1 MILGGGGS
9 RKRQDYFLQTP
20 GLFRQSSNEAS
31 LFSREAT
38 SYNMP
43 SKDAALYNRPTFNLT
58 TKIVLERKGTRPWL
72 GGMTRTSSGLREIDA
87 ILGGGQPLGTVLLM
101 EEDRW
106 TQDLALAITR
116 C

>member
-38 SYNMP
+38 SYNTP

-58 TKIVLERKGTRPWL
+58 TKNVLERKGTRPWL
-72 GGMTRTSSGLREIDA
+72 GGMTRTSSGLQEIDA